1 MRSNWAN
8 DRVGEALLL
17 KVAAITGGKD
27 VPSAR
32 FRVRQYIPA
41 LSALGVC
48 VEELQSRTSAYPP
61 QRGWQRPAWA
71 AYRMAEMAGSALKS
85 RRHDITLLQREMLST
100 FATLE
105 RWSGRPRVLDVDDSI
120 HLFRG
125 GLTAKTLATHCD
137 RIICGN
143 DHLAEVYREWNSD
156 VVVLPT
162 AVDTARFCP
171 RAQYADIHDAVSLG
185 WIGTSANLGYLHT
198 IEPAL
203 ATVLQL
209 NPKTMLH
216 IVCDRRPTF
225 QTIASTRVQF
235 TQWSAAEE
243 VKAIQSFSIGL
254 MPLED
259 SPWAR
264 GKCSFKML
272 QYMACGLPVVVSP
285 VGMNADVLK
294 MGQIGHAAA
303 SKEDW
308 VTGLLQLVEDD
319 AARARM
325 GGNGRRIAVTEFSVA
340 SLAPRLAAYL
350 DIGSLA

>member
-1 MRSNWAN
+1 M
-8 DRVGEALLL
+8 L
-17 KVAAITGGKD
+17 KVAAISGGRE

-41 LSALGVC
+41 LLAHGVY

-61 QRGWQRPAWA
+61 PQRWVRPAWA
-71 AYRMAEMAGSALKS
+71 ALRLAEMAGVALRS
-85 RRHDITLLQREMLST
+85 HRYDVTLLQREMMST

-105 RWSGRPRVLDVDDSI
+105 RWTGRPRVLDVDDAI

-125 GLTAKTLATHCD
+125 GATARTLATYSD
-137 RIICGN
+137 RVICGN
-143 DHLAEVYREWNSD
+143 PHLAEIYRQWNSD

-162 AVDTARFCP
+162 AVDTERYRP
-171 RAQYADIHDAVSLG
+171 RASETDSAAIVLG
-185 WIGTSANLGYLHT
+185 WIGTSANLRYLQA

-203 ATVLQL
+203 VKVLEQH
-209 NPKTMLH
+209 PQAKLH
-216 IVCDRRPTF
+216 IVCDKPPKLRTVAP
-225 QTIASTRVQF
+225 SRVQY
-235 TQWSAAEE
+235 TPWSVASE
-243 VKAIQSFSIGL
+243 VEAIQSFSIGL

-294 MGQIGHAAA
+294 LGEIGSAAEA
-303 SKEDW
+303 VDEW
-308 VTGLLQLVEDD
+308 AEALVHLVEDETT
-319 AARARM
+319 RVRLGM
-325 GGNGRRIAVTEFSVA
+325 NGRQIVEREFSVA
-340 SLAPRLAAYL
+340 GLAPRFAGYL
-350 DIGSLA
+350 HSAGGGA

>member
-1 MRSNWAN
+1 MLN
-8 DRVGEALLL
+8 
-17 KVAAITGGKD
+17 VAAVTGGRD

-41 LSALGVC
+41 LHAHGVC
-48 VEELQSRTSAYPP
+48 IEELQSLTSAYPP
-61 QRGWQRPAWA
+61 QRHWLRPAWA
-71 AYRMAEMAGSALKS
+71 ALRLAEMAGVALKS
-85 RRHDITLLQREMLST
+85 RRHDVTLLQREMLST

-105 RWSGRPRVLDVDDSI
+105 RWSGRPRVLDVDDAI

-125 GLTAKTLATHCD
+125 GATARTLAMQCD

-143 DHLAEVYREWNSD
+143 PHLAEIYRKWNSD

-162 AVDTARFCP
+162 AVDTERYCP
-171 RAQYADIHDAVSLG
+171 RASGAVRDTIVLG
-185 WIGTSANLGYLHT
+185 WIGTSANLRYLQA

-203 ATVLQL
+203 VMVLQRH
-209 NPKTMLH
+209 PQAMLH
-216 IVCDRRPTF
+216 IVCDKPPKL
-225 QTIASTRVQF
+225 QAVAPSRVQY
-235 TQWSAAEE
+235 TPWSAASE
-243 VKAIQSFSIGL
+243 VEAIQSFSIGL

-294 MGQIGHAAA
+294 LGEIGGGADTVA
-303 SKEDW
+303 EW
-308 VTGLLQLVEDD
+308 VEELVHLVEDD
-319 AARARM
+319 AARVRL
-325 GGNGRRIAVTEFSVA
+325 GRNGRQIAEREFSVA
-340 SLAPRLAAYL
+340 SLAPRFAGYL
-350 DIGSLA
+350 RSARSGA